1 MTLREERPRRILCYG
16 DSNTW
21 GFIPG
26 SGERYSGDVRWT
38 GALQTLLGDAATVVE
53 EGVNGRTSGWDDA
66 TEEGRNG
73 RTTLGEC
80 LASHLPLDIVILA
93 LGTNDLKV
101 QFQATPEQIR
111 DSLLVLA
118 ERTRQQTGAAVV
130 LLSPPAIGRLD
141 SYKAQFEGAEVKRRR
156 LANLLQSGGSR
167 GDYTFVDS
175 AVFVEPGEDGVHLNA
190 AAHRALGHA
199 LSEVIRNLL
208 RW

>member
-1 MTLREERPRRILCYG
+1 MTLREEGSWRILCYG

-38 GALQTLLGDAATVVE
+38 GVLQMLLGDAATVVE

-80 LASHLPLDIVILA
+80 LASHLPLDIAILA

-111 DSLLVLA
+111 DSLLIVV
-118 ERTRQQTGAAVV
+118 ERIRQQTGAVVV

-141 SYKAQFEGAEVKRRR
+141 SYQAQFEGAEAKRQH

-167 GDYTFVDS
+167 GDYPFVDS
-175 AVFVEPGEDGVHLNA
+175 AALVEPGEDGVHLNA